1 MTKDALKTTDRT
13 RKRVSIT
20 FRSAADP
27 ERERHPRSRRKSIPV
42 TLRLTETERQQ
53 LEDMAAGMTLS
64 AYIRACLFAQEEK
77 RRKRRP
83 RSVVE
88 DKKAAAEALALL
100 GQSRIANNL
109 NQLAYQANIGALIIE
124 ETERAKIEEAYRYIL
139 SLRAL
144 LVAALGSGR

>member
-1 MTKDALKTTDRT
+1 M
-13 RKRVSIT
+13 
-20 FRSAADP
+20 
-27 ERERHPRSRRKSIPV
+27 